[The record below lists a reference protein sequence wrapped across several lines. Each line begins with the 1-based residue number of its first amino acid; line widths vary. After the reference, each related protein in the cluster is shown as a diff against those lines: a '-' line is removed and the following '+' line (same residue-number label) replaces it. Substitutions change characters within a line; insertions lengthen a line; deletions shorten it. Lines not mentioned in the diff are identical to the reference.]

1 MTRLWDPRLVLL
13 NRPVP
18 ITIGRGGLVPML
30 VFAGLF
36 AAIGA
41 SAGLPI
47 AAVAAVAAFGA
58 GAGTASLIAHELGH
72 VRAARRLDGPRPVA
86 ISLIWLGA
94 ATRLEGAYASGGD
107 QARVAAGGPR
117 ASFAVAIALVPTL
130 FAPIPVELKEL
141 VLFLIALNVA
151 IGAMSLIPAKP
162 LDGYKLV
169 VGLLWS
175 ALGSQTAARRLVRR
189 VGLTWAAVEVAGT
202 CVLLVEKPLLGAL
215 VIALAAILFGQKLLA
230 RRVRA

>member
-1 MTRLWDPRLVLL
+1 MM
-13 NRPVP
+13 
-18 ITIGRGGLVPML
+18 GRGGLAPVL
-30 VFAGLF
+30 VFAALF

-41 SAGLPI
+41 NAGLPI
-47 AAVAAVAAFGA
+47 VGAAAFGA
-58 GAGTASLIAHELGH
+58 VTGTASLIAHELGH
-72 VRAARRLDGPRPVA
+72 VRAARRLEGPRPVA

-94 ATRLEGAYASGGD
+94 ATRLEGAYATGGD
-107 QARVAAGGPR
+107 QARVAAAGPR
-117 ASFAVAIALVPTL
+117 ASFAVALSLVPAL
-130 FAPIPVELKEL
+130 FAPVPVELKEL
-141 VLFLIALNVA
+141 VFILLGLNVA

-202 CVLLVEKPLLGAL
+202 CVLLVERPLLGAL
-215 VIALAAILFGQKLLA
+215 VIALAASLLGQKLLV